1 MEDISIHNSSHPNP
15 AEPAANCP
23 FCNPGSERIILLENE
38 TVYALLDKFP
48 VNPGHT
54 LIIPK
59 RHCADYFELSVKE
72 QTDCWMMVNE
82 AKEQLNS
89 QFNPDGYNVGINI
102 GASAGQTIFHVHIH
116 LIPRY
121 TGDVEEPRG
130 GVRGVIPRRK
140 NY

>member
-1 MEDISIHNSSHPNP
+1 MENESQSS
-15 AEPAANCP
+15 ETCP
-23 FCNPGSERIILLENE
+23 FCNIDSDRVTLLENE

-48 VNPGHT
+48 VSQGHT

-59 RHCADYFELSVKE
+59 RHCADYFDLTFKE
-72 QTDCWMMVNE
+72 QSDCWLMVNE
-82 AKEQLNS
+82 TKALLTAQYH
-89 QFNPDGYNVGINI
+89 PDGYNVGINI

-121 TGDVEEPRG
+121 TGDVEDPRG
-130 GVRGVIPRRK
+130 GVRGVIPLKK

>member
-1 MEDISIHNSSHPNP
+1 MEDISLYNGSHPNH
-15 AEPAANCP
+15 AEPAASCP
-23 FCNPGSERIILLENE
+23 FCNPESDRKILLENE

-48 VNPGHT
+48 VNLGHT

-59 RHCADYFELSVKE
+59 RHCADYFELTTEE
-72 QTDCWMMVNE
+72 QSDCWLMVNV
-82 AKEQLNS
+82 AKALLTAQYH
-89 QFNPDGYNVGINI
+89 PDGYNVGINI

-130 GVRGVIPRRK
+130 GVRGVIPMRK

>member
-1 MEDISIHNSSHPNP
+1 MEDQVIYNISHPDH
-15 AEPAANCP
+15 AEPAAYCP
-23 FCNPGSERIILLENE
+23 FCIPESDRVILLENE

-72 QTDCWMMVNE
+72 QSDCWLMVNE
-82 AKEQLNS
+82 AKALLTAQYH
-89 QFNPDGYNVGINI
+89 PDGYNVGINI

>member
-1 MEDISIHNSSHPNP
+1 MENVSQSIES
-15 AEPAANCP
+15 CP
-23 FCNPGSERIILLENE
+23 FCNIDSDRVTLLENE

-48 VNPGHT
+48 VSPGHT

-59 RHCADYFELSVKE
+59 RHCADYFDLTFKE
-72 QTDCWMMVNE
+72 QSDCWLMVNE
-82 AKEQLNS
+82 TKALLTAQYH
-89 QFNPDGYNVGINI
+89 PDGYNVGINI
-102 GASAGQTIFHVHIH
+102 GASAGQTIFHLHIH

-130 GVRGVIPRRK
+130 GVRGVIPLKK

>member
-1 MEDISIHNSSHPNP
+1 MENISIHNSSHPNP

-23 FCNPGSERIILLENE
+23 FCNPGSERKILLENE

-54 LIIPK
+54 LIIPT
-59 RHCADYFELSVKE
+59 RHCADYFEL
-72 QTDCWMMVNE
+72 T
-82 AKEQLNS
+82 AKEQSDCWLMLNDAKALLS
-89 QFNPDGYNVGINI
+89 MQYHPDGYNVGINI
-102 GASAGQTIFHVHIH
+102 GALAGQTIFHVHIH

-121 TGDVEEPRG
+121 KGDVEDPRG